1 MIGFDLRLQFL
12 DALNQDQ
19 EDLVQVDLRRIY
31 HALDMAAGLYVRETR
46 GIRSDAV
53 IATVAD
59 QQAYDLPPDFK
70 APSIRQQ
77 YGQLR
82 RKVAVAKYDY
92 DGNTAWVPMRSYEVV
107 FRCNRTDNRQ
117 VPGCFAVRSAVAA
130 KPSLTGSVTADGPVV
145 AGEATLTDAT
155 ADFTASVSPRD
166 VVINTTRNSSGVV
179 LEVTDGQHIQCA
191 MFPEGINSWRTG
203 DGYRIQPEARP
214 QVYLDAP
221 SAVSGHTL
229 TLPYIAQ
236 PAPVYADNR
245 SWRLDDIACRAIAF
259 EAAFLF
265 SLSNPKMRTVSGHH
279 DIFVDAVKAERRR
292 LALRSLEG
300 V

>member
-1 MIGFDLRLQFL
+1 VIGIDLRQQFL

-19 EDLVQVDLRRIY
+19 EDLVLVDLRRIY
-31 HALDMAAGLYVRETR
+31 NALDMAAGLYVRETR
-46 GIRSDAV
+46 GIRSEAV
-53 IATVAD
+53 IATVAG
-59 QQAYDLPPDFK
+59 QQAYDLPSDFK
-70 APSIRQQ
+70 TPAIRQQ
-77 YGQLR
+77 YGRLR
-82 RKVAVAKYDY
+82 RKVAVAKYVY
-92 DGNTAWVPMRSYEVV
+92 DGNTAWVPMRSYEAV
-107 FRCNRTDNRQ
+107 FRLNRTDNRE
-117 VPGCFAVRSAVAA
+117 VPGCFAVRSAAA
-130 KPSLTGSVTADGPVV
+130 TKLALTGTATADGPLA
-145 AGEATLTDAT
+145 AGEVTLTDAA

-166 VVINTTRNSSGVV
+166 VVVNTARNSSGVV
-179 LEVTDGQHIQCA
+179 LEVTDGRNIQCA
-191 MFPEGINSWRTG
+191 MFPEGINSWRNG

-214 QVYLDAP
+214 QVFLDAP

-236 PAPVYADNR
+236 PAPVFADNR
-245 SWRLDDIACRAIAF
+245 GWRLDDIACRAIAF

-265 SLSNPKMRTVSGHH
+265 SLSNPKIRTVSGHH